1 MILPKTLSV
10 LCLVALFLWLPLS
23 SCAQSVSPDGQ
34 SDSLLTYVARIA
46 RSSQTLA
53 QEKVYLH
60 FDNTGYFL
68 GERMWF
74 KAYVVR
80 AGDGRPTDM
89 SRVLYVELVSPGG
102 DVVKKRTLRIDSLGQ
117 ACGDI
122 GLDSIYGSGFYEV
135 RAYTRYMTNWGS
147 AAAFSRVFP
156 IFRAPSAA
164 GDYAPVM
171 DERDY
176 RHRLPDSQEL
186 AGQYLFFYETSGG
199 KNLDREL
206 SLLSDE
212 LRDSLA
218 PKGREVLLGVDDTVA
233 SLHLPHD
240 FLPAQP
246 IDL

>member
-1 MILPKTLSV
+1 MVYNRVVIPKGYTYRVELADGSRVTLNAGSELRYPV
-10 LCLVALFLWLPLS
+10 EFR
-23 SCAQSVSPDGQ
+23 
-34 SDSLLTYVARIA
+34 DSLREVEFRG
-46 RSSQTLA
+46 
-53 QEKVYLH
+53 E
-60 FDNTGYFL
+60 GYF
-68 GERMWF
+68 EVAKDAAPF
-74 KAYVVR
+74 VVR

-102 DVVKKRTLRIDSLGQ
+102 DVVKKRTLRIDTLGQ

-176 RHRLPDSQEL
+176 RHRLPDSREADTL
-186 AGQYLFFYETSGG
+186 KRGRLNVSFYPEGGRMVAGLESRVAFWKSG
-199 KNLDREL
+199 
-206 SLLSDE
+206 
-212 LRDSLA
+212 
-218 PKGREVLLGVDDTVA
+218 
-233 SLHLPHD
+233 
-240 FLPAQP
+240 
-246 IDL
+246 